1 MLEIALTVAL
11 SAAIAVIAMLIPEEF
26 PLWVQPAVIGL
37 AVILL
42 CVAAFTAGR
51 MAGERSDDETGLSP
65 IGQ

>member
-11 SAAIAVIAMLIPEEF
+11 SAAIAVISMLIPEEF
-26 PLWVQPAVIGL
+26 PLWIEPAVRGL

-51 MAGERSDDETGLSP
+51 MAGEPGDDETGLP
-65 IGQ
+65 HIGQ